1 MKLDR
6 GLFWRCIAVVFLGLV
21 MASAQAKPPF
31 GDGWRDHD
39 ESSSSD
45 DWRKMDKSKHERR
58 HKHDR
63 DYGWVK
69 HDKSNVKLKNVLGMD
84 DKVHSA
90 SCSGYPGTNAEFSF
104 WSKKGKSDNVAVFF
118 EGGGACWDATTCS
131 FPLSNSLPAGIPPQL
146 QFFVPAIDADSTP
159 DDYDGM
165 FDTDNPANPIR
176 DWSIVYIPYC
186 TGDLHTGSSTRTY
199 TQPTP
204 APGVPYNP
212 YIPASFPIR
221 HGGFDNFMVVMDWM
235 KKNIDKPRNVL
246 VTGSSAGGYGAIA
259 NFPWIERAFRNAHT
273 YVIADASQGV
283 TTPAFDL
290 VGRGAWN
297 MQLAPWAFGNNPSAI
312 AGTDLLRVAAKAR
325 PQVKTAQFTT
335 AYDETQISFYG
346 YMAAYYNQLGF
357 YGGGGSCA
365 NLPVG
370 GGVTVP
376 GAAIDWNHQMLA
388 SLQSYGDDVPNFRYY
403 LAEGSYHT
411 LMRSTRFYTED
422 SAGVAFSQ
430 WVDDMLSNRGG
441 RRGHGG
447 GWENA
452 ASAVGLSQLPCL
464 PVAP

>member
-1 MKLDR
+1 
-6 GLFWRCIAVVFLGLV
+6 
-21 MASAQAKPPF
+21 
-31 GDGWRDHD
+31 
-39 ESSSSD
+39 
-45 DWRKMDKSKHERR
+45 
-58 HKHDR
+58 
-63 DYGWVK
+63 
-69 HDKSNVKLKNVLGMD
+69 
-84 DKVHSA
+84 
-90 SCSGYPGTNAEFSF
+90 
-104 WSKKGKSDNVAVFF
+104 
-118 EGGGACWDATTCS
+118 
-131 FPLSNSLPAGIPPQL
+131 
-146 QFFVPAIDADSTP
+146 
-159 DDYDGM
+159 
-165 FDTDNPANPIR
+165 
-176 DWSIVYIPYC
+176 
-186 TGDLHTGSSTRTY
+186 
-199 TQPTP
+199 
-204 APGVPYNP
+204 
-212 YIPASFPIR
+212 
-221 HGGFDNFMVVMDWM
+221 MVVMDWM

>member
-6 GLFWRCIAVVFLGLV
+6 GLFWRCVAVVFLGLF

-31 GDGWRDHD
+31 GDGWKDHD
-39 ESSSSD
+39 ESGGDRWSKN
-45 DWRKMDKSKHERR
+45 RKPKSGE
-58 HKHDR
+58 
-63 DYGWVK
+63 WVK
-69 HDKSNVKLKNVLGMD
+69 HDKSNTSLTNVLGMD
-84 DKVHSA
+84 DKVHTA
-90 SCSGYPGTNAEFSF
+90 ACSGYPGTESEFSF
-104 WSKKGKSDNVAVFF
+104 WSKKGKSDNLAVFF

-131 FPLSNSLPAGIPPQL
+131 FPISDPLPPGIPQQL
-146 QFFVPAIDADSTP
+146 QFFVPAIDPATNPADYS
-159 DDYDGM
+159 GI
-165 FDTDNPANPIR
+165 FDTENPANPVK
-176 DWSIVYIPYC
+176 DWNIVYIPYC
-186 TGDLHTGSSTRTY
+186 TGDLHTGSAKKTY
-199 TQPTP
+199 NNGGNGYLP
-204 APGVPYNP
+204 AT
-212 YIPASFPIR
+212 FPIN
-221 HGGFDNFMVVMDWM
+221 HGGFDNFMVVMDWV
-235 KKNIDKPRNVL
+235 KKNIDKPKNVL

-283 TTPAFDL
+283 TTPAFDQY
-290 VGRGAWN
+290 GRSSWN
-297 MQLAPWAFGNNPSAI
+297 MQLAPWAFGNNPSAVP
-312 AGTDLLRVAAKAR
+312 GPDLLRVAAKAR

-365 NLPVG
+365 NLPLG
-370 GGVTVP
+370 GGGTVP
-376 GAAIDWNHQMLA
+376 GVAIDWNRQMLA
-388 SLQSYGDDVPNFRYY
+388 SLQSYGGDVPNFRYY

-411 LMRSTRFYTED
+411 LMRSTRFYAEN

-464 PVAP
+464 PVVP

>member
-31 GDGWRDHD
+31 GDGWTDHD
-39 ESSSSD
+39 ESSGERWSKQ
-45 DWRKMDKSKHERR
+45 RKPKSGE
-58 HKHDR
+58 
-63 DYGWVK
+63 WVQ
-69 HDKSNVKLKNVLGMD
+69 HDKFNTNLTNVLGMD
-84 DKVHSA
+84 DKEHTA
-90 SCSGYPGTNAEFSF
+90 ACSGYPGTDAEFKF

-118 EGGGACWDATTCS
+118 EGGGACWDGLTCS
-131 FPLSNSLPAGIPPQL
+131 FPIKAGAAL
-146 QFFVPAIDADSTP
+146 QFFMPAIDSATNPALYS
-159 DDYDGM
+159 GV
-165 FDTDNPANPIR
+165 FDTENPANPIR

-186 TGDLHTGSSTRTY
+186 TGDLHTGSATRY
-199 TQPTP
+199 Y
-204 APGVPYNP
+204 ANP
-212 YIPASFPIR
+212 YAPQTTFPIR

-235 KKNIDKPRNVL
+235 KKNIDKPKNVL

-312 AGTDLLRVAAKAR
+312 AGSDLLRVAAKAR

-346 YMAAYYNQLGF
+346 YMAAYYNRLGF

-365 NLPVG
+365 NLPVD

-411 LMRSTRFYTED
+411 LMRSPRFYTED

-447 GWENA
+447 GWDNA

>member
-1 MKLDR
+1 MEIDR
-6 GLFWRCIAVVFLGLV
+6 GFFWRCVLVVGLGLV

-31 GDGWRDHD
+31 GDGWKDHD
-39 ESSSSD
+39 ESIGER
-45 DWRKMDKSKHERR
+45 WRDNDRSKHKDR
-58 HKHDR
+58 HNHDK

-84 DKVHSA
+84 DQVHTA
-90 SCSGYPGTNAEFSF
+90 ACSGYPGTNAEFSF

-131 FPLSNSLPAGIPPQL
+131 FPLSDKLPPGIPVEL
-146 QFFVPAIDADSTP
+146 QFFVPAIDPASTP
-159 DDYDGM
+159 DDYDGI

-186 TGDLHTGSSTRTY
+186 TGDLHTGSSTKTY
-199 TQPTP
+199 TQPNP

-212 YIPASFPIR
+212 YIPGSFPIR

-235 KKNIDKPRNVL
+235 KKNIDKPKNVL
-246 VTGSSAGGYGAIA
+246 VAGASAGGYGAIA
-259 NFPWIERAFRNAHT
+259 NFPWIERAYRNAHT

-283 TTPAFDL
+283 TTPGFDGF
-290 VGRGAWN
+290 GRNAWN

-312 AGTDLLRVAAKAR
+312 PGPELLRVAAKAR
-325 PQVKTAQFTT
+325 PKVKAAQFTT

-346 YMAAYYNQLGF
+346 YMAAYYGFAGF

-370 GGVTVP
+370 GSNIVP
-376 GAAIDWNHQMLA
+376 GVAIDWNHQMVATLLSYA
-388 SLQSYGDDVPNFRYY
+388 SDVPNFRYY
-403 LAEGSYHT
+403 LAAGSYHT
-411 LMRSTRFYTED
+411 LMRSSRFYTEN
-422 SAGVAFSQ
+422 SAGIVFSQ

-447 GWENA
+447 GWDN
-452 ASAVGLSQLPCL
+452 VGSPYQLPCL
-464 PVAP
+464 PN